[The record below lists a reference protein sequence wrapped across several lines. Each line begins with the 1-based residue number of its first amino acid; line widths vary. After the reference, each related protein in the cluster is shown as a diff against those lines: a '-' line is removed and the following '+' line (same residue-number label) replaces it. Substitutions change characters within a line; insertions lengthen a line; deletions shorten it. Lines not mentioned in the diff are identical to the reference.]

1 MSGAGR
7 TSLGGL
13 TTAPAPPPP
22 IERALQGRR
31 VRAAVLALSA
41 LLLAGVVVVRA
52 YLAKVGSLPGDHYV
66 AVRLPNP
73 LVPQPIEQL
82 GEFFATLAYPL
93 VAMLTVAVAAWLVHR
108 TLGARRGVGVLLAS
122 AAVVANSTLKV
133 VFGPTQLY
141 ADTVGHSDVAN
152 YPSGHVTYATALFG
166 YLGYLSLERRRPEG
180 AMVAVLLIALMGV
193 ARLIT
198 GAHFPSDVLGG
209 YLLGAGWLL
218 GVILWTTRR

>member
-22 IERALQGRR
+22 LERALQGRG
-31 VRAAVLALSA
+31 VRAALMTLAA
-41 LLLAGVVVVRA
+41 LLLASVVVVRT
-52 YLAKVGSLPGDHYV
+52 YLAKVGPLPGDHYV

-73 LVPQPIEQL
+73 LVPQPVAQL
-82 GEFFATLAYPL
+82 GEFFAALAYPL
-93 VAMLTVAVAAWLVHR
+93 VALLTVAVAAWVVHR
-108 TLGARRGVGVLLAS
+108 TLGARRGIGVVLAS
-122 AAVVANSTLKV
+122 GAVVANTVLKEL
-133 VFGPTQLY
+133 FGPTQLF
-141 ADTVGHSDVAN
+141 ADTVRHSDVAN

-180 AMVAVLLIALMGV
+180 ALVAVLLIAIMGV

-218 GVILWTTRR
+218 AVILWTTRR